1 MQTPK
6 KVAKKGAE
14 KQALNRIFKKV
25 AETKAFQCPCY
36 TSQPVN
42 CPGELGDGCCLSA
55 NSFIFPL
62 APD

>member
-6 KVAKKGAE
+6 KLLNKIAKKE
-14 KQALNRIFKKV
+14 ALNRVVKKV

-42 CPGELGDGCCLSA
+42 CPGELGDGCCFSA
-55 NSFIFPL
+55 NSSIFPL